1 MKASLRLYAFL
12 PVSHANGPGARAVVW
27 VQGCS
32 LGCAGCYN
40 PETHGFAGGESVSV
54 DDLFE
59 RVAALRDRIEGIT
72 ISGGEPLQQ
81 SRALLRLLRRV
92 REETDLS
99 ILIFT
104 GYSWEEARQ
113 MKDAGELLA
122 CADVLIAGRYDE
134 SQRVAQSLIGSQ
146 NKTVHFLTR
155 RYTMADL
162 EAVPQA
168 EVIITPEG
176 DVIVSGIEPL
186 RL

>member
-1 MKASLRLYAFL
+1 MKANLRLHAFL
-12 PVSHANGPGARAVVW
+12 PVSRANGPGARAVVW

-40 PETHGFAGGESVSV
+40 AETHAFAGGELVSV

-59 RVAALRDRIEGIT
+59 RIASLGDKIEGIT
-72 ISGGEPLQQ
+72 ISGGEPFQQ
-81 SRALLRLLRRV
+81 SGALLRLLRRV
-92 REETDLS
+92 REETRLS

-104 GYSWEEARQ
+104 GYTWEEAQQ

-134 SQRVAQSLIGSQ
+134 SQRVAHSLIGSR
-146 NKTVHFLTR
+146 NKTLHFLTG
-155 RYTMADL
+155 RYAMADL
-162 EAVPQA
+162 PAVPQA

-176 DVIVSGIEPL
+176 DMIVSGIEPL